1 MNKILI
7 FIACFIMTVSVSA
20 SESWV
25 ATWATAPEA
34 AAKADMPQKTTLSNS
49 SIRQTVHV
57 SIGGKTMRVK
67 LSNQHS
73 SKPLEIKSV
82 YIANPADGTDIDSS
96 SAKYLEFCGSK
107 SVAINPG
114 QIVWSDSINYE
125 LKPLQYLSLTI
136 NYGASVPKIACTT
149 HRGSRTTSYIMEGR
163 ESKPTENFK
172 VDEQLEHWYSISAI
186 DVEGSGLPC
195 VAVIGNSITDGRGS
209 TDNLHNRW
217 TDFMAEALEG
227 RVGVI
232 NLGIGGNCVVTGGI
246 GIPMSERFENDVL
259 SQSGL
264 TAVIIAGGIN
274 DIGGSK
280 HSEKT
285 SRQLIRAFTK
295 FITECKARGVK
306 VYGATITPIGGTS
319 HWSMFHEAARQT
331 VNDWIL
337 NSGEFDGVI
346 DFDKAIADPKEPT
359 NMYFEYSYDALHPNP
374 KGYSVMGKLA
384 ADIVRK

>member
-7 FIACFIMTVSVSA
+7 FIVSFIMTVSVSA
-20 SESWV
+20 ESWV

-57 SIGGKTMRVK
+57 SIGGKIMRVK

-73 SKPLEIKSV
+73 CKLLEIKSV
-82 YIANPADGTDIDSS
+82 YIANPVEGTDINSS
-96 SAKYLEFCGSK
+96 SAEYLEFSGSK
-107 SVAINPG
+107 SIAIQPG
-114 QIVWSDSINYE
+114 QIVWSDPINYE
-125 LKPLQYLSLTI
+125 LKPLQYLSITI
-136 NYGASVPKIACTT
+136 NYGASVPEIDCTT
-149 HRGSRTTSYIMEGR
+149 HRGSRTTSYIMEGC
-163 ESKPTENFK
+163 ESKPTEKFK

-186 DVEGSGLPC
+186 DVNGSEIPC
-195 VAVIGNSITDGRGS
+195 IAVIGNSITDGRGS

-217 TDFMAEALEG
+217 TDYMAEALDG
-227 RVGVI
+227 RVGVV
-232 NLGIGGNCVVTGGI
+232 NLGIGGNCVITGGI
-246 GIPMSERFENDVL
+246 GIPISERFESDVL

-264 TAVIIAGGIN
+264 SAVIIAGGIN
-274 DIGGSK
+274 DVGGSK

-295 FITECKARGVK
+295 LINECKARGVK

-319 HWSMFHEAARQT
+319 HWNLFHEAARQT

-359 NMYFEYSYDALHPNP
+359 KIYPEYSYDALHPNP

-384 ADIVRK
+384 ANIVKK